1 VLRNVE
7 RCDMEISA
15 KFLQNFMWIAVVE
28 WEGQKPPS
36 AFYRYIRRMLP
47 GLRKRRK
54 GKEMSKQ
61 AIWAQE
67 GVYIIKSR
75 KIAGLIVALAQQM
88 GAKNAMLF
96 NAHRVTLRGEDYIA
110 AQLLTKLWSKRGPR
124 RNNPPGWERHDI
136 AEALRLAKTA
146 GASGEFSPFH
156 TKGEGQGKITET
168 EAQNG

>member
-1 VLRNVE
+1 MGILANV
-7 RCDMEISA
+7 RQNSA
-15 KFLQNFMWIAVVE
+15 STQVWVAVVE

-36 AFYRYIRRMLP
+36 TFYRYVRRMLP
-47 GLRKRRK
+47 GIRKRRK
-54 GKEMSKQ
+54 GKEISEQ

-96 NAHRVTLRGEDYIA
+96 NAHRAVLKEEDYIA
-110 AQLLTKLWSKRGPR
+110 AQLLAKRWSKRGPR

-146 GASGEFSPFH
+146 HASEEFSPVEQHF
-156 TKGEGQGKITET
+156 TD
-168 EAQNG
+168 